1 MVGFHPKQVSPRI
14 PAATRIFLK
23 HETLIRKR
31 LCRHLLE
38 RLPLGFD
45 ERTSR
50 CENYHFWKHQKT
62 AYDEAWTALNPKQI
76 EYPVFK
82 KFPQRKQQPTGR
94 SYSQKHAA
102 LKHANRPL
110 TDLRH
115 SNSAT
120 HARAK
125 TPQPEDFIPL
135 TDRTHSNSAPAIRS
149 KTPQPEDFTA
159 TSQPPGINPTP
170 RTLWVSGEPFS
181 APTNP
186 KHPPAMYVNFH
197 VMEDGKQKKRQTRC
211 STAPVSRPP
220 KSTRQFMQACDTV
233 DGIGRSL
240 KMSSLK
246 PPKYPNQHTPEHKP
260 RGATKSS
267 PSTHPGRLQTKTT
280 ENPWATAVRCST
292 FSYDG
297 LSTPSTTSL
306 PSDSVSVQLSE
317 EHSASVL
324 RTSMHAADFV
334 QESIS
339 WHVTK
344 DQCCAFTRKS
354 LKEFMY
360 KVMGKKAVVDRLKQ
374 RKYCPFTTTEIEA
387 MSGKASAAAHGG
399 ETDQAFIK
407 GQTRKLMKD
416 AALEKLRKEA
426 MNILTEDYETY
437 CKVCRDGADEME
449 HMRRF
454 PVVKLPN
461 GKTTCTVL
469 HPSFSHVEKPSQ
481 PLDEDFFTIL
491 KQKAEQCVSTE
502 FVSLYMHLVDATPAF
517 AFPGGKELSKK
528 YGPSLK
534 KLQRIAEKT
543 YRCYKMDFHKLTDIV
558 RCSLVYDRLMGLCC
572 ALDYILEHIQEHGF
586 CILRVKNRLHPD
598 FDTKENGGYRDVSIN
613 VVSQQ
618 TGHVCEI
625 QLHWLSIFKVKIG
638 DQIGAES
645 GHRRYIR
652 CRDLR
657 LE

>member
-1 MVGFHPKQVSPRI
+1 MPQSISFESR
-14 PAATRIFLK
+14 
-23 HETLIRKR
+23 ETVPCDSLQ
-31 LCRHLLE
+31 H
-38 RLPLGFD
+38 
-45 ERTSR
+45 
-50 CENYHFWKHQKT
+50 HF
-62 AYDEAWTALNPKQI
+62 
-76 EYPVFK
+76 
-82 KFPQRKQQPTGR
+82 
-94 SYSQKHAA
+94 
-102 LKHANRPL
+102 
-110 TDLRH
+110 
-115 SNSAT
+115 
-120 HARAK
+120 
-125 TPQPEDFIPL
+125 
-135 TDRTHSNSAPAIRS
+135 
-149 KTPQPEDFTA
+149 
-159 TSQPPGINPTP
+159 
-170 RTLWVSGEPFS
+170 
-181 APTNP
+181 
-186 KHPPAMYVNFH
+186 M
-197 VMEDGKQKKRQTRC
+197 
-211 STAPVSRPP
+211 
-220 KSTRQFMQACDTV
+220 QFMQACDTV

-280 ENPWATAVRCST
+280 
-292 FSYDG
+292 
-297 LSTPSTTSL
+297 
-306 PSDSVSVQLSE
+306 
-317 EHSASVL
+317 
-324 RTSMHAADFV
+324 
-334 QESIS
+334 
-339 WHVTK
+339 
-344 DQCCAFTRKS
+344 
-354 LKEFMY
+354 EFMY

-491 KQKAEQCVSTE
+491 KKAEQCVSTE

-625 QLHWLSIFKVKIG
+625 QLHWLSIFKVKLSN
-638 DQIGAES
+638 DVVPPFAS
-645 GHRRYIR
+645 DR
-652 CRDLR
+652 LR
-657 LE
+657 IEVTV